1 MSAVVRAEQV
11 VKTFGSTR
19 AVDDLNLEIAAGTT
33 CGFIGPSGAGKT
45 TTIRLIM
52 SILFPDSGSLSV
64 LGHASALQAKD
75 RIGYLPEERGVYR
88 KMSVDAF
95 LMYLAGL
102 KGVQVDVARERAKRL
117 LSRLGLENIGAKK
130 CEDLSK
136 GMLQRVQFVGSIINE
151 PELLIVDEP
160 FSGLDPVSVRAL
172 KELVADERRRG
183 ATILLSTHVM
193 AQAEE
198 LCDKV
203 VMIHKGR
210 KVLDEPMANLRRQF
224 DVRRIRFEPLDAG
237 ADLHAL
243 RSLPFV
249 TSVSEGGEASEVLLV
264 PGTDPGVAMR
274 TMAAAVAPA
283 RIELVRRRLEDVF
296 VELVAADGS
305 GDSAHALRSHL
316 QGLTAE
322 GVTA

>member
-1 MSAVVRAEQV
+1 MNAVLKAERV
-11 VKTFGSTR
+11 VKTFGATR
-19 AVDDLNLEIAAGTT
+19 AVDDLDLEIAAGST

-64 LGHASALQAKD
+64 LGLASALQAKD

-95 LMYLAGL
+95 LLYLARL
-102 KGVQVDVARERAKRL
+102 KGVAVDVAGARAKRL
-117 LSRLGLENIGAKK
+117 LATLGLENIGTKK

-151 PELLIVDEP
+151 PELLILDEP

-172 KELVADERRRG
+172 KELIAAERRRG

-198 LCDKV
+198 LCDRV
-203 VMIHKGR
+203 VMIHKGC

-224 DVRRIRFEPLDAG
+224 DLRRIRFEPLDAG
-237 ADLHAL
+237 ADLHPLRAL
-243 RSLPFV
+243 SFVESLV
-249 TSVSEGGEASEVLLV
+249 ADGESCEVLLA
-264 PGTDPGVAMR
+264 PGTDPAGAMR
-274 TMAAAVAPA
+274 SIAATVAPA

-296 VELVAADGS
+296 VELVAADGK
-305 GDSAHALRSHL
+305 DSAHALRSHL
-316 QGLTAE
+316 QGLGAE
-322 GVTA
+322 GVPA

>member
-1 MSAVVRAEQV
+1 
-11 VKTFGSTR
+11 
-19 AVDDLNLEIAAGTT
+19 
-33 CGFIGPSGAGKT
+33 
-45 TTIRLIM
+45 
-52 SILFPDSGSLSV
+52 
-64 LGHASALQAKD
+64 
-75 RIGYLPEERGVYR
+75 
-88 KMSVDAF
+88 
-95 LMYLAGL
+95 
-102 KGVQVDVARERAKRL
+102 
-117 LSRLGLENIGAKK
+117 
-130 CEDLSK
+130 
-136 GMLQRVQFVGSIINE
+136 
-151 PELLIVDEP
+151 
-160 FSGLDPVSVRAL
+160 
-172 KELVADERRRG
+172 
-183 ATILLSTHVM
+183 
-193 AQAEE
+193 
-198 LCDKV
+198 V

>member
-1 MSAVVRAEQV
+1 MNAVLKAERV

-19 AVDDLNLEIAAGTT
+19 AVDDLDLEIAKGTT

-64 LGHASALQAKD
+64 LGLASALQAKD

-95 LMYLAGL
+95 LLYLARL
-102 KGVQVDVARERAKRL
+102 KGVAVDVANERARRL
-117 LSRLGLENIGAKK
+117 LSRLGLDDVGKKK

-151 PELLIVDEP
+151 PELLILDEP

-198 LCDKV
+198 LCDRV

-210 KVLDEPMANLRRQF
+210 KVLDEPMSNLRRQF
-224 DVRRIRFEPLDAG
+224 DRRRIRFEAMDAG
-237 ADLHAL
+237 ADLQPL
-243 RSLPFV
+243 RALPFV
-249 TSVSEGGEASEVLLV
+249 ASVTAGGETSEVLLTE
-264 PGTDPGVAMR
+264 GTDPADAMR
-274 TMAAAVAPA
+274 KIAASIAPA

-296 VELVAADGS
+296 VELVAADGK
-305 GDSAHALRSHL
+305 DSAHALRSHL
-316 QGLTAE
+316 QGLGAE
-322 GVTA
+322 GISA